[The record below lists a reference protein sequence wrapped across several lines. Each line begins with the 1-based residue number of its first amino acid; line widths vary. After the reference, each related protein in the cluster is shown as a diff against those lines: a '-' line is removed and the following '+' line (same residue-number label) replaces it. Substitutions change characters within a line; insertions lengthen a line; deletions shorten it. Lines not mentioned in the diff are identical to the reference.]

1 MGLPGVNDNGSR
13 FPGKTN
19 PLQTAFFFF
28 LDRSVEHWGVRR
40 NNEQSC
46 QRQRQKQNPRQKTAK
61 CAVGQHN
68 ESAENFQNY
77 DSRRLLTFFCGG
89 WYLHKEKQTSFLTLC
104 KANFGMTVTVTSLFE
119 IWTPA
124 WSFPGSSS
132 LHEGIVF
139 FSWQNG
145 TLSFFFRP
153 VFYYFFFYSRLSFA
167 LLLHKQRSFHKRIAS
182 TSDRHS

>member
-1 MGLPGVNDNGSR
+1 MTMDQD
-13 FPGKTN
+13 FPWK
-19 PLQTAFFFF
+19 QTHCKQLFFF
-28 LDRSVEHWGVRR
+28 LDRSVEHWGGRR

-46 QRQRQKQNPRQKTAK
+46 QRQRQRQNPRQKTAK

-77 DSRRLLTFFCGG
+77 DSRRPLTFLYGG
-89 WYLHKEKQTSFLTLC
+89 WYLHREKQTSFLSIC
-104 KANFGMTVTVTSLFE
+104 KANFVMTVTVTVTSLFE

-124 WSFPGSSS
+124 WGYPGSSR

-139 FSWQNG
+139 FSWKNG

-153 VFYYFFFYSRLSFA
+153 VFF
-167 LLLHKQRSFHKRIAS
+167 LLIFLP
-182 TSDRHS
+182 

>member
-1 MGLPGVNDNGSR
+1 MTMDQD
-13 FPGKTN
+13 FPWK
-19 PLQTAFFFF
+19 QTHFSQLFFF
-28 LDRSVEHWGVRR
+28 LDRSVEHWGGRR

-46 QRQRQKQNPRQKTAK
+46 QRQRQRQNPRQKTAK

-77 DSRRLLTFFCGG
+77 DSRRPLTFLYGG
-89 WYLHKEKQTSFLTLC
+89 WYLHREKQTSFLTLC
-104 KANFGMTVTVTSLFE
+104 KANFVMTVTVTVTSLFE

-124 WSFPGSSS
+124 WGYPGSSR

-139 FSWQNG
+139 FSWENC

-153 VFYYFFFYSRLSFA
+153 VFFLFFLFFTLDSLS
-167 LLLHKQRSFHKRIAS
+167 LLIFPWAKIFP
-182 TSDRHS
+182 

>member
-1 MGLPGVNDNGSR
+1 MPVRGETCEGSSIEFIGYR
-13 FPGKTN
+13 M
-19 PLQTAFFFF
+19 
-28 LDRSVEHWGVRR
+28 
-40 NNEQSC
+40 
-46 QRQRQKQNPRQKTAK
+46 
-61 CAVGQHN
+61 N

-139 FSWQNG
+139 FS
-145 TLSFFFRP
+145 
-153 VFYYFFFYSRLSFA
+153 
-167 LLLHKQRSFHKRIAS
+167 
-182 TSDRHS
+182 